1 MSSNLFTG
9 FNWGI
14 LFFTFYGTELIS
26 NLFWFKATNYW
37 FHILLKLK
45 TMSDDSHFQNEFQP
59 VFFKI
64 EILNHYLQ
72 VSQWKVLCV
81 GGDVEAQYFAAKK

>member
-37 FHILLKLK
+37 FHILLKLQ
-45 TMSDDSHFQNEFQP
+45 TMSDDSHFENEFQP
-59 VFFKI
+59 VFFQNRNF
-64 EILNHYLQ
+64 EPLLT
-72 VSQWKVLCV
+72 SQPMEGLVC
-81 GGDVEAQYFAAKK
+81 GRRG